1 MELLEQSEQEPK
13 EEVEKEEED
22 IFEYDYNKR
31 LWFLHEKGYPG
42 WISFFM

>member
-31 LWFLHEKGYPG
+31 LWF
-42 WISFFM
+42 